1 MIRRAAVAA
10 CVVLAALPAGPG
22 RVIAL
27 SQCPATDVPRLAIA
41 SYRAGPSGAGA
52 ITLERRTRAGA
63 PAIAE
68 TYEVSRN
75 DRGWRVI
82 ELL

>member
-1 MIRRAAVAA
+1 MDGADPAPSL
-10 CVVLAALPAGPG
+10 LAALPPAPG
-22 RVIAL
+22 QVIAL
-27 SQCPATDVPRLAIA
+27 SQCPASDVPRLAISA
-41 SYRAGPSGAGA
+41 YRAGPSGAGS
-52 ITLERRTRAGA
+52 ITLERRARAGA
-63 PAIAE
+63 PSIAE